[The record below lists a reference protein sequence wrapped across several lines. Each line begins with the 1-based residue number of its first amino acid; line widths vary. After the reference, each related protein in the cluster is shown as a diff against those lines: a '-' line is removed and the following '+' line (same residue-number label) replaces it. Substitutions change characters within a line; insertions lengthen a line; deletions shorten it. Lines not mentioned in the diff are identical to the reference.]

1 MMRNENNHLKEL
13 LLNRRVVRNY
23 LETNEEFPNLSDI
36 PKLTIKIPTA
46 GFSRGIEIIS
56 VENKQ
61 NIKKLAIYANEES
74 YLKKGYGKWLSNS
87 KAIFLILINEEAY
100 HERYKELDKQNQTSS
115 SNWSVPYWYVDAGAA
130 MMNCMLLVEETG
142 LKSGFLGSHNMEIQ
156 KIKSLLGIPEDIEIL
171 GFVTAGVEGDSA
183 NLKKENLNKKKL
195 LHKDCLLYT
204 SDAADD

>member
-1 MMRNENNHLKEL
+1 MMKNENNHLKEL

-23 LETNEEFPNLSDI
+23 LETNKEYPNLSDI

-87 KAIFLILINEEAY
+87 KAIFLILINEQAY

-142 LKSGFLGSHNMEIQ
+142 LKSGFLGSHNMQIQ
-156 KIKSLLGIPEDIEIL
+156 KIKSLLVIPEDIEIL
-171 GFVTAGVEGDSA
+171 GFVTAGVEGDST

-195 LHKDCLLYT
+195 LHKEKY
-204 SDAADD
+204 AK

>member
-1 MMRNENNHLKEL
+1 MKNENNHLKEL

-23 LETNEEFPNLSDI
+23 LETNKEYPNLSDI

-46 GFSRGIEIIS
+46 GFSRGIEIVS
-56 VENKQ
+56 VENKE

-87 KAIFLILINEEAY
+87 KAIFLILINEQAY

-142 LKSGFLGSHNMEIQ
+142 LKSGFLGSHNMQIQ
-156 KIKSLLGIPEDIEIL
+156 KIKSLLLIPEDIEIL
-171 GFVTAGVEGDSA
+171 GFVTAGVEGDSN

-195 LHKDCLLYT
+195 LHKEKYEK
-204 SDAADD
+204 

>member
-87 KAIFLILINEEAY
+87 KAIFLILINEQAY

-142 LKSGFLGSHNMEIQ
+142 LKSGFLGSHNMQIQ
-156 KIKSLLGIPEDIEIL
+156 KIKSLLVIPEDIEIL
-171 GFVTAGVEGDSA
+171 GFVTAGVEGDST
-183 NLKKENLNKKKL
+183 NLKKDNLNKKKL
-195 LHKDCLLYT
+195 LHKEKYEK
-204 SDAADD
+204 

>member
-1 MMRNENNHLKEL
+1 MRNENNHLKEL

-46 GFSRGIEIIS
+46 GFSRGIEILS
-56 VENKQ
+56 VENKE

-87 KAIFLILINEEAY
+87 KAIFLILINEQAY

-156 KIKSLLGIPEDIEIL
+156 KIKSLLVIPEDIEIL

-195 LHKDCLLYT
+195 LHKEKY
-204 SDAADD
+204 AK

>member
-156 KIKSLLGIPEDIEIL
+156 KIKSLLVIPEDIEIL

-183 NLKKENLNKKKL
+183 NFKKENLNKKKL
-195 LHKDCLLYT
+195 LHKEKYEK
-204 SDAADD
+204 

>member
-46 GFSRGIEIIS
+46 GFSRGIEIVS
-56 VENKQ
+56 VENKE

-87 KAIFLILINEEAY
+87 KAIFLILINEQAY

-142 LKSGFLGSHNMEIQ
+142 LKSGFLGSHNMQIQ
-156 KIKSLLGIPEDIEIL
+156 KIKSLLVIPEDIEIL
-171 GFVTAGVEGDSA
+171 GFVTAGVEGDST

-195 LHKDCLLYT
+195 LHKEKYEK
-204 SDAADD
+204 

>member
-1 MMRNENNHLKEL
+1 MRNENNHLKEL

-56 VENKQ
+56 VENKK

-87 KAIFLILINEEAY
+87 KAIFLILINEQAY
-100 HERYKELDKQNQTSS
+100 QERYKELDKQNQTSS

-156 KIKSLLGIPEDIEIL
+156 KIKSLLVIPEDIEIL

-195 LHKDCLLYT
+195 LHKEKY
-204 SDAADD
+204 AK

>member
-1 MMRNENNHLKEL
+1 MRNENNHLKEL

-46 GFSRGIEIIS
+46 GFSRGIEIVS
-56 VENKQ
+56 VENKK
-61 NIKKLAIYANEES
+61 NLKKLAIYANEES

-87 KAIFLILINEEAY
+87 KAIFLILINEQAY

-171 GFVTAGVEGDSA
+171 GFVTAGVEGDSV
-183 NLKKENLNKKKL
+183 NLKKDNLNKKKL
-195 LHKDCLLYT
+195 LHKEKY
-204 SDAADD
+204 AK

>member
-1 MMRNENNHLKEL
+1 MMKNENNHLKEL

-23 LETNEEFPNLSDI
+23 LDTNKEYPNLSDI

-46 GFSRGIEIIS
+46 GFSRGIEIVS
-56 VENKQ
+56 VENKE

-87 KAIFLILINEEAY
+87 KAIFLILINEQAY

-156 KIKSLLGIPEDIEIL
+156 KIKSLLVIPEDIEIL

-183 NLKKENLNKKKL
+183 NFKKENLNKKKL
-195 LHKDCLLYT
+195 LHKEKY
-204 SDAADD
+204 AK

>member
-56 VENKQ
+56 VENKK

-195 LHKDCLLYT
+195 LHKEKY
-204 SDAADD
+204 AK

>member
-1 MMRNENNHLKEL
+1 MMKNENIHLKEL

-23 LETNEEFPNLSDI
+23 SETDNDYPNLSDI

-56 VENKQ
+56 VENKE
-61 NIKKLAIYANEES
+61 NIKKLAIYANEDS

-87 KAIFLILINEEAY
+87 KAIFLILINEQAY
-100 HERYKELDKQNQTSS
+100 HERYKELDKQNQTNS

-156 KIKSLLGIPEDIEIL
+156 KIKSLLSIPENIEIL
-171 GFVTAGVEGDSA
+171 GFVTAGVEGEST

-195 LHKDCLLYT
+195 LHKEKYEK
-204 SDAADD
+204 

>member
-1 MMRNENNHLKEL
+1 MRNENNHLKEL

-23 LETNEEFPNLSDI
+23 LDTNEEFPNLSDI

-56 VENKQ
+56 VENKK
-61 NIKKLAIYANEES
+61 NIEKLAIYANEES

-87 KAIFLILINEEAY
+87 KAIFLILINEQAY

-156 KIKSLLGIPEDIEIL
+156 KIKSLLVIPEDIEIL
-171 GFVTAGVEGDSA
+171 GFVTAGIEGDSA
-183 NLKKENLNKKKL
+183 NLKKDNLNKKKL
-195 LHKDCLLYT
+195 LHKEKY
-204 SDAADD
+204 AK

>member
-36 PKLTIKIPTA
+36 PKLAIKIPTA

-56 VENKQ
+56 VENKK

-87 KAIFLILINEEAY
+87 KAIFLILINEQAY

-183 NLKKENLNKKKL
+183 NLKKDNLNKKKL
-195 LHKDCLLYT
+195 LHKEKY
-204 SDAADD
+204 AK

>member
-1 MMRNENNHLKEL
+1 MMKNENNHLKEL

-23 LETNEEFPNLSDI
+23 LDTNKEYPNLSDI

-87 KAIFLILINEEAY
+87 KAIFLILINEQAY

-156 KIKSLLGIPEDIEIL
+156 KIKSLLSIPENIEIL
-171 GFVTAGVEGDSA
+171 GFVTAGVEGEST

-195 LHKDCLLYT
+195 LHKEKYEK
-204 SDAADD
+204 

>member
-56 VENKQ
+56 VENKK

-87 KAIFLILINEEAY
+87 KAIFLILINEQAY

-156 KIKSLLGIPEDIEIL
+156 KIKSLLVIPEDIEIL
-171 GFVTAGVEGDSA
+171 GFVTAGVEGNSA
-183 NLKKENLNKKKL
+183 NLKKDNLNKKKL
-195 LHKDCLLYT
+195 LHKEKY
-204 SDAADD
+204 AK

>member
-100 HERYKELDKQNQTSS
+100 HVRYKELDKQNQTSS

-156 KIKSLLGIPEDIEIL
+156 KIKSLLVIPEDIKIL

-183 NLKKENLNKKKL
+183 NFKKENLNKKKL
-195 LHKDCLLYT
+195 LHKEKYEK
-204 SDAADD
+204 

>member
-1 MMRNENNHLKEL
+1 MKNENNHLKEL

-23 LETNEEFPNLSDI
+23 LDTNKEYPNLSDI

-46 GFSRGIEIIS
+46 GFSRGIEIVS
-56 VENKQ
+56 VENKE

-87 KAIFLILINEEAY
+87 KAIFLILINEQAY

-195 LHKDCLLYT
+195 LHKEKY
-204 SDAADD
+204 AK

>member
-56 VENKQ
+56 VENKK

-87 KAIFLILINEEAY
+87 KAIFLILINEQAY
-100 HERYKELDKQNQTSS
+100 HERYKELDKQNQTNS

-195 LHKDCLLYT
+195 LHKEKY
-204 SDAADD
+204 AK

>member
-56 VENKQ
+56 VENKK

-87 KAIFLILINEEAY
+87 KAIFLILINEQAY

-171 GFVTAGVEGDSA
+171 GFVTAGVEGNSA

-195 LHKDCLLYT
+195 LHKEKY
-204 SDAADD
+204 AK

>member
-1 MMRNENNHLKEL
+1 MRNENNHLKEL

-56 VENKQ
+56 VENKK

-156 KIKSLLGIPEDIEIL
+156 KIKSLLVIPEDIEIL

-195 LHKDCLLYT
+195 LHKEKY
-204 SDAADD
+204 AK

>member
-23 LETNEEFPNLSDI
+23 LETNEEFPNLSEI

-56 VENKQ
+56 VENKK

-156 KIKSLLGIPEDIEIL
+156 KIKSLLVIPEDIEIL

-195 LHKDCLLYT
+195 LHKEKY
-204 SDAADD
+204 AK

>member
-1 MMRNENNHLKEL
+1 MRNENNHLKEL

-46 GFSRGIEIIS
+46 GFSRGIEIVS
-56 VENKQ
+56 VENKK

-87 KAIFLILINEEAY
+87 KAIFLILINEQAY

-156 KIKSLLGIPEDIEIL
+156 KIKSLLVIPEDIEIL
-171 GFVTAGVEGDSA
+171 GFVTAGVEGNSA

-195 LHKDCLLYT
+195 LHKEKY
-204 SDAADD
+204 AK

>member
-46 GFSRGIEIIS
+46 GFSRGIEIVS
-56 VENKQ
+56 VENKE

-87 KAIFLILINEEAY
+87 KAIFLILINEQAY

-195 LHKDCLLYT
+195 LHKEKY
-204 SDAADD
+204 AK

>member
-46 GFSRGIEIIS
+46 GFSRGIEIVS
-56 VENKQ
+56 VENKE

-87 KAIFLILINEEAY
+87 KAIFLILINEQAY

-156 KIKSLLGIPEDIEIL
+156 KIKSLLVIPEDIEIL

-195 LHKDCLLYT
+195 LHKEKY
-204 SDAADD
+204 AK

>member
-1 MMRNENNHLKEL
+1 MKNENNHLKEL

-23 LETNEEFPNLSDI
+23 LDTNKEYPNLSDI

-46 GFSRGIEIIS
+46 GFSRGIEIVS
-56 VENKQ
+56 VENKE

-130 MMNCMLLVEETG
+130 MMNCMLLIEEIG
-142 LKSGFLGSHNMEIQ
+142 LKSGFLGSHNMKSTE
-156 KIKSLLGIPEDIEIL
+156 IKSLMKIPESYQLL
-171 GFVTAGVEGDSA
+171 GFVTAGIEGKASSI
-183 NLKKENLNKKKL
+183 KKDVPKKKIT
-195 LHKDCLLYT
+195 HYEYFNK
-204 SDAADD
+204 

>member
-36 PKLTIKIPTA
+36 PKLAIKIPTA

-56 VENKQ
+56 VENKK

-87 KAIFLILINEEAY
+87 KAIFLILINEQAY

-156 KIKSLLGIPEDIEIL
+156 KIKSLLVIPEDIEIL

-183 NLKKENLNKKKL
+183 NFKKDNLNKKKL
-195 LHKDCLLYT
+195 LHKEKY
-204 SDAADD
+204 AK

>member
-1 MMRNENNHLKEL
+1 MMKNENIHLKEL

-23 LETNEEFPNLSDI
+23 SETDKDYQNLSDI

-56 VENKQ
+56 VENKE
-61 NIKKLAIYANEES
+61 NIKKLAIYANEDS

-87 KAIFLILINEEAY
+87 KAIFLILINEQAY
-100 HERYKELDKQNQTSS
+100 HERYKELDKQNQTNS

-156 KIKSLLGIPEDIEIL
+156 KIKSLLSIPENIEIL
-171 GFVTAGVEGDSA
+171 GFVTAGVEGEST

-195 LHKDCLLYT
+195 LHKEKYEKYEK
-204 SDAADD
+204 

>member
-61 NIKKLAIYANEES
+61 NIKKLASYANEES

-156 KIKSLLGIPEDIEIL
+156 KIKSLLVIPEDIEIL
-171 GFVTAGVEGDSA
+171 GFVTAGVEGNSA

-195 LHKDCLLYT
+195 LHKEKYEK
-204 SDAADD
+204 

>member
-156 KIKSLLGIPEDIEIL
+156 KIKSLLVIPEDIEIL
-171 GFVTAGVEGDSA
+171 GFVTAGVEGDST

-195 LHKDCLLYT
+195 LHKEKYEK
-204 SDAADD
+204 

>member
-56 VENKQ
+56 VENKK

-87 KAIFLILINEEAY
+87 KAIFLILINEQAY

-156 KIKSLLGIPEDIEIL
+156 KIKSLLVIPEDIEIL

-183 NLKKENLNKKKL
+183 NFKKENLNKKKL
-195 LHKDCLLYT
+195 LHKEKYEK
-204 SDAADD
+204 

>member
-46 GFSRGIEIIS
+46 GFSRGIEILS
-56 VENKQ
+56 VENKK

-87 KAIFLILINEEAY
+87 KAIFLILINEQAY

-142 LKSGFLGSHNMEIQ
+142 LKSGFLGSHNMQIQ
-156 KIKSLLGIPEDIEIL
+156 KIKSLLVIPEDIEIL
-171 GFVTAGVEGDSA
+171 GFVTAGVEGDST

-195 LHKDCLLYT
+195 LHKEKYEK
-204 SDAADD
+204 

>member
-56 VENKQ
+56 VENKK

-74 YLKKGYGKWLSNS
+74 YLQKGYGKWLSNS
-87 KAIFLILINEEAY
+87 KAIFLILINEQAY

-156 KIKSLLGIPEDIEIL
+156 KIKSLLVIPEDIEIL
-171 GFVTAGVEGDSA
+171 GFVTAGVEGDST

-195 LHKDCLLYT
+195 LHKEKY
-204 SDAADD
+204 AK

>member
-1 MMRNENNHLKEL
+1 MRNENKHLKEL

-156 KIKSLLGIPEDIEIL
+156 KIKSLLVIPEDIEIL

-183 NLKKENLNKKKL
+183 NFKKENLNKKKL
-195 LHKDCLLYT
+195 LHKEKYEK
-204 SDAADD
+204 

>member
-1 MMRNENNHLKEL
+1 MRNENNHLKEL

-156 KIKSLLGIPEDIEIL
+156 KIKSLLVIPEDIEIL

-195 LHKDCLLYT
+195 LHKEKYEK
-204 SDAADD
+204 

>member
-56 VENKQ
+56 VENKK

-87 KAIFLILINEEAY
+87 KAIFLILINEQAY

-156 KIKSLLGIPEDIEIL
+156 KIKSLLVIPEDIEIL

-183 NLKKENLNKKKL
+183 SLKKDNLNKKKL
-195 LHKDCLLYT
+195 LHKEKY
-204 SDAADD
+204 AK